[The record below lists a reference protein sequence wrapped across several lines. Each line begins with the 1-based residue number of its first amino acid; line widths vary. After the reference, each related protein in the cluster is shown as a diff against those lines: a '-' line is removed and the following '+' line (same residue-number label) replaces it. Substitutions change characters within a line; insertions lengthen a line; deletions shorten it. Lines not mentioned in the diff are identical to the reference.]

1 MLAAGDDGN
10 RPASASR
17 WVSRWQACWRSG
29 AALALALA
37 AALPAQAETG
47 VTDSTIAIGQ
57 SAVFSGPVAAT
68 GNNYRRGIELYFD
81 QANKAGGVN
90 GRKLQLTALDDAYD
104 PKRTVENTRQLIEQN
119 KVFALIGYVA
129 TANLIAAMPLAEEAK
144 VPMFA
149 PLVGTSSIRLKHN
162 HYLFHVR
169 ASYKAELAR
178 ITRQLAVIGHDKV
191 AVVYQDSVFGKS
203 NLETLAELIKA
214 EKLQLVASVPMAIT
228 ATSAADVAAQVK
240 QAAPNAIVII
250 MAGTMTEVLIRDVRG
265 AGLGA
270 PLYTIS
276 VGLAD
281 AKASATRLNGALR
294 GVMTAS
300 IVPSPSLE
308 RYGIVK
314 EYRKAVRASA
324 DAADN
329 YTVLEGYIA
338 AKAFVE
344 GLRRAGRNLTRE
356 GFITALE
363 GFGSL
368 DLGDFRVAYSPT
380 DHNGSNF
387 VELEMYNAAG
397 NLIR

>member
-1 MLAAGDDGN
+1 MDMTSRVVRLRWAMCVLSLAC
-10 RPASASR
+10 
-17 WVSRWQACWRSG
+17 V
-29 AALALALA
+29 
-37 AALPAQAETG
+37 LPVRAETG
-47 VTDSTIAIGQ
+47 VTDTAIAVGQ

-68 GNNYRRGIELYFD
+68 GNNYRRGIELYFE
-81 QANKAGGVN
+81 QANKAGGVH

-104 PKRTVENTRQLIEQN
+104 PKRTVENTRLLIEQN

-129 TANLIAAMPLAEEAK
+129 TANLMAAMPIAEDAK

-149 PLVGTSSIRLKHN
+149 PLVGTTSIRLKHN

-178 ITRQLAVIGHDKV
+178 ITQQLAVVGNDKV

-203 NLETLAELIKA
+203 NLDTLLELIKA
-214 EKLQLVASVPMAIT
+214 EKLQVVKTIPMAVA
-228 ATSAADVAAQVK
+228 ATSAADIAGQLK
-240 QAAPNAIVII
+240 QASPNVIIMI
-250 MAGTMTEVLIRDVRG
+250 MAGTMSEVLIRDVRA

-294 GVMTAS
+294 GVITAS
-300 IVPSPSLE
+300 IVPSPTLE

-314 EYRKAVRASA
+314 EYRKALGASA
-324 DAADN
+324 GAGDN

-338 AKAFVE
+338 AKVFVE
-344 GLRRAGRNLTRE
+344 GLRRAGRALTRE
-356 GFITALE
+356 NFIAALE
-363 GFGSL
+363 GVGNL
-368 DLGDFRVAYSPT
+368 DLGGVRVEYGPGN
-380 DHNGSNF
+380 HNGSSF
-387 VELEMYNAAG
+387 VELEMYTAEG